1 MAHIYNES
9 DIRADY
15 HKLTKLLISKG
26 LHITTMES
34 ATSGQIASLI
44 TDAEGA
50 SAIFK
55 GALITYCNEEK
66 IKAGVSAEIIDKY
79 SVYSK
84 ETAVA
89 MAECCRAKYGADIGI
104 GITGT
109 MGNVDPEN
117 VAFSKPGKVY
127 FAISTEAETF
137 SYMVEIPAQE
147 SRYMYKLAAAKE
159 IYEKLVNHI

>member
-44 TDAEGA
+44 TDTEGA

-66 IKAGVSAEIIDKY
+66 TQGRCFCGSQLISILYIRKRQQWQWQSVAEQ
-79 SVYSK
+79 S
-84 ETAVA
+84 
-89 MAECCRAKYGADIGI
+89 
-104 GITGT
+104 
-109 MGNVDPEN
+109 
-117 VAFSKPGKVY
+117 
-127 FAISTEAETF
+127 
-137 SYMVEIPAQE
+137 MV
-147 SRYMYKLAAAKE
+147 LT
-159 IYEKLVNHI
+159 

>member
-1 MAHIYNES
+1 M
-9 DIRADY
+9 
-15 HKLTKLLISKG
+15 
-26 LHITTMES
+26 
-34 ATSGQIASLI
+34 
-44 TDAEGA
+44 
-50 SAIFK
+50 
-55 GALITYCNEEK
+55 
-66 IKAGVSAEIIDKY
+66 GVSKEIIDKY

-117 VAFSKPGKVY
+117 VAFSEPGKVY
-127 FAISTEAETF
+127 FAIATEAETF

-147 SRYMYKLAAAKE
+147 SRYMYKLAATKE